1 MYSQP
6 GIVIA
11 GHLYWFTLMSP
22 DVIYVAAQKLWWFL
36 VVLGVLVTFHEFG
49 HFIVA
54 RWAGVKVLKFS
65 LGFGPK
71 LFSRQ
76 VGDTEYLVSLI
87 PLGGYVKMFG
97 EDTGDTI
104 SVQEQQVSFVHKSLF
119 KRTLIVA
126 AGPGFN
132 FLLSYL
138 IFSVWLATG
147 APLPIPTFEELSP
160 TIDAIRTGSPASAAG
175 FEVGDKITRINDQE
189 IATQNDVFAM
199 IAESKGQPLTFEV
212 VRGGH
217 HKTLVV
223 TPEVFDQQQTEEP
236 VYVIGIEEAP
246 PTVTSVIP
254 DMPAMA
260 GGLKEEDRI
269 LSINSV
275 PIHTWSEMTKIV
287 RENPNQ
293 ALEFQVD
300 RHGALVTLT
309 ITPEGHEST
318 EDDLP
323 VKIGKIGIT
332 GPGRSVV
339 RSDHP
344 LTALIHGIQA
354 TWGWSELTVVGIYK
368 MFTGEISTKH
378 LGGPIMIAS
387 ASGKAAESGFS
398 DVAFLVAILSINL
411 GILNLLPIPIL
422 DGGHLFFFACEAI
435 LRRPLGER
443 QREFAQ
449 QVGLVLLFGIM
460 IFAFFND
467 IQRLLQ

>member
-1 MYSQP
+1 MAPDLIY
-6 GIVIA
+6 IV
-11 GHLYWFTLMSP
+11 
-22 DVIYVAAQKLWWFL
+22 AQKLWWFL

-76 VGDTEYLVSLI
+76 VGETEYLVSLI

-97 EDTGDTI
+97 EELGDTI
-104 SVQEQQVSFVHKSLF
+104 SVQEQQVSFVHKPLW

-138 IFSVWLATG
+138 IFTAWLATG
-147 APLPIPTFEELSP
+147 VPLPVPTFEELSP
-160 TIDAIRTGSPASAAG
+160 TIHAIRANSPAMEAG
-175 FEVGDKITRINDQE
+175 LQVGDTITRINGQD

-199 IAESKGQPLTFEV
+199 IAESEGRPLTIEV
-212 VRGGH
+212 MRGGRH
-217 HKTLVV
+217 LSFVV
-223 TPEVFDQQQTEEP
+223 TPEVMEGQEDEEP

-246 PTVTSVIP
+246 PLVTSVIP

-260 GGLKEEDRI
+260 GGLKEHDRI
-269 LSINSV
+269 LAINGT
-275 PIHTWSEMTKIV
+275 PIHTWSDMTKIV
-287 RENPNQ
+287 RAHPNQ
-293 ALEFQVD
+293 PLEFQVD
-300 RHGALVTLT
+300 RKGAIITLT
-309 ITPEGHEST
+309 ITPEPYQTT
-318 EDDLP
+318 EDDQA
-323 VKIGKIGIT
+323 VEIGKIGIT
-332 GPGRSVV
+332 GPGRSVIQ
-339 RSDHP
+339 SDTP
-344 LTALIHGIQA
+344 VTAFVKGIQA
-354 TWGWSELTVVGIYK
+354 TWEWSELTIVGIYK
-368 MFTGEISTKH
+368 MLTGEISSKH

-387 ASGKAAESGFS
+387 ASGKAAEHGFS